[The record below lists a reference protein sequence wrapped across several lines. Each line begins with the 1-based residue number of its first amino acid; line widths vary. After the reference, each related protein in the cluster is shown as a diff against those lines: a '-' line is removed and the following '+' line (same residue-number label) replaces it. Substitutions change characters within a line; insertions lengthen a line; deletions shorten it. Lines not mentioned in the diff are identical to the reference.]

1 MIRVVVADDQDLV
14 RGGFAM
20 ILDAQPDLEVVAE
33 AAEGA
38 EAVAADVLEEE
49 AGGTRAQ
56 CLIDQVVGVERGE
69 DQDPGGSVGTDQT
82 GRFYAV
88 HAEPK
93 AFFDPSDF
101 SGLISDPAVI
111 GLHISPKG
119 RGGEVPIA
127 GSLYAWATG
136 RFGA

>member
-1 MIRVVVADDQDLV
+1 MAHVIVNVDKAGR
-14 RGGFAM
+14 
-20 ILDAQPDLEVVAE
+20 
-33 AAEGA
+33 
-38 EAVAADVLEEE
+38 DVEL
-49 AGGTRAQ
+49 GD
-56 CLIDQVVGVERGE
+56 IH
-69 DQDPGGSVGTDQT
+69 
-82 GRFYAV
+82 Y
-88 HAEPK
+88 
-93 AFFDPSDF
+93 F